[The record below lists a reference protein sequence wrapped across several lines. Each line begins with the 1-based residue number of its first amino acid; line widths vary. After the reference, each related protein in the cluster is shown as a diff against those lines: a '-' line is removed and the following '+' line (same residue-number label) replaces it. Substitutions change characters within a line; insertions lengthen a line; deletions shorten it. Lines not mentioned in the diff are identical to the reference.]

1 MKNINLK
8 IKTNLITSRDLN
20 VSGEKSEL
28 LINICKSLKCYD
40 YYSTM
45 GSSDYLKKDKKYFD
59 AFNIKI
65 NLIDYNHPLYRQR
78 FGQFKPYACIIDLL
92 FNEGSNSLN
101 IIRKG
106 RLTNKVL

>member
-1 MKNINLK
+1 
-8 IKTNLITSRDLN
+8 
-20 VSGEKSEL
+20 
-28 LINICKSLKCYD
+28 
-40 YYSTM
+40 M

-106 RLTNKVL
+106 RLTNKVLW

>member
-1 MKNINLK
+1 MGQK
-8 IKTNLITSRDLN
+8 
-20 VSGEKSEL
+20 KSPGA
-28 LINICKSLKCYD
+28 KS
-40 YYSTM
+40 
-45 GSSDYLKKDKKYFD
+45 DKKYFD